1 MTRALFSLVALLLVS
16 TGQAAETWTAQ
27 VVGITDGDTVKVL
40 RDGHD
45 QVKIRIAEI
54 DTPERRQPWGNRA
67 KQAMAALVHGQ
78 SVEVEPVTIDRYG
91 RTIARLRVDGLDV
104 GRELVRQ
111 GDAWVYRKYSK
122 DPSLLVLEAEARAA
136 GRGLWSLPAADQV
149 PPWQWRRQRRSVR

>member
-1 MTRALFSLVALLLVS
+1 MTRALFGLVALLLVS
-16 TGQAAETWTAQ
+16 AGHAAETWTAQ
-27 VVGITDGDTVKVL
+27 VVGIIDGDTVKVL

-78 SVEVEPVTIDRYG
+78 RIEVEPVTIDRYG

-104 GRELVRQ
+104 GRELVAT
-111 GDAWVYRKYSK
+111 GNAWVYRKYSK
-122 DPSLLVLEAEARAA
+122 DPTLLVLEGEARAA
-136 GRGLWSLPAADQV
+136 GRGLWGLPEADQV
-149 PPWQWRRQRRSVR
+149 PPWKWRRGVR

>member
-1 MTRALFSLVALLLVS
+1 MTRALFGLVALLLVS
-16 TGQAAETWTAQ
+16 AGQAAEVWTGK
-27 VVGITDGDTVKVL
+27 VVAITDGDTVKVL
-40 RDGHD
+40 RDGRD

-54 DTPERRQPWGNRA
+54 DTPERRQPWGTRA

-78 SVEVEPVTIDRYG
+78 RVEVEPVTIDRYG

-122 DPSLLVLEAEARAA
+122 DPTLLVLEAEARAA
-136 GRGLWSLPAADQV
+136 GRGCGACQMPTGC
-149 PPWQWRRQRRSVR
+149 RRGSGGEV